1 MEKDF
6 ILGADVGGS
15 HITAGLVNMRTGNV
29 EGHSIVRKRVNSHAP
44 ANEII
49 ANWATAINE
58 AAAFTQ
64 QPVTKVGMAM
74 PGPFD
79 YENGISLIKGFDKYE
94 MLYGLNIK
102 VLLAENLGFDP
113 EDIRMRNDAEAFL
126 EGEMF
131 GGAAKGFTRVVGI
144 TLGTGLGSARRIDG
158 PTEDA
163 ELSVWPFQNG
173 MIEDYV
179 STRGL
184 IKTYREITGFPIKD
198 VKSIADNFHSGT
210 GANKAFKIF
219 ADNLSIFL
227 RMFIERDS
235 PEVVV
240 VGGNIAEAWDL
251 FMPDIKINLADLL
264 GKTIIVKSQLGE
276 NAALIGGACCFLP
289 NKEIVEKVYVNK
301 II

>member
-1 MEKDF
+1 MEKDL

-15 HITAGLVNMRTGNV
+15 HITVGLINMQTGHV
-29 EGHSIVRKRVNSHAP
+29 EDDSIVRKRVNSHAP

-49 ANWATAINE
+49 AIWTDAINE
-58 AAAFTQ
+58 AAALTQ
-64 QPVTKVGMAM
+64 HAVTRVGIAM

-79 YENGISLIKGFDKYE
+79 YENGICLIKGFDKYE
-94 MLYGLNIK
+94 TLYGLNIK
-102 VLLAENLGFDP
+102 ELLAEKLQFSTEN
-113 EDIRMRNDAEAFL
+113 IRMRNDAEAFL

-131 GGAAKGFTRVVGI
+131 GGAAKGFNRVIGI
-144 TLGTGLGSARRIDG
+144 TLGTGLGSARCIDG

-163 ELSVWPFQNG
+163 ELSVWPFHDG
-173 MIEDYV
+173 IIEDYV

-198 VKSIADNFHSGT
+198 VKSLADSYHSGA

-219 ADNLSIFL
+219 ASNLSIFL
-227 RMFIERDS
+227 RMFIQRDR

-240 VGGNIAEAWDL
+240 VGGNISHAWDL
-251 FMPDIKINLADLL
+251 FMPDVKKHLADLMEN
-264 GKTIIVKSQLGE
+264 TNIVKSQLDE

-289 NKEIVEKVYVNK
+289 SKAMVEKVYVNK
-301 II
+301 

>member
-1 MEKDF
+1 MEKDL

-15 HITAGLVNMRTGNV
+15 HITVGLVNMQTGHV
-29 EGHSIVRKRVNSHAP
+29 EDYSIVRKRVNSHAP

-49 ANWATAINE
+49 AIWAAAINE
-58 AAAFTQ
+58 AAALTLL
-64 QPVTKVGMAM
+64 PVSRVGIAM

-94 MLYGLNIK
+94 ELYELNIK
-102 VLLAENLGFDP
+102 ELLAEQLSFNV
-113 EDIRMRNDAEAFL
+113 ENIRMRNDAEAFL
-126 EGEMF
+126 EGEIF
-131 GGAAKGFTRVVGI
+131 GGAAKGFNRVIGI
-144 TLGTGLGSARRIDG
+144 TLGTGLGSARCIDG

-173 MIEDYV
+173 IIEDYV

-198 VKSIADNFHSGT
+198 VKSLADSYHSGS

-219 ADNLSIFL
+219 ASNLSIFL
-227 RMFIERDS
+227 RMFIERDR

-240 VGGNIAEAWDL
+240 VGGNIAHAWDL
-251 FMPDIKINLADLL
+251 FMPDVRKHLADLMEN
-264 GKTIIVKSQLGE
+264 TRIVKSQLDE

-289 NKEIVEKVYVNK
+289 DKEMVEKVYIK
-301 II
+301 K